1 MGVEGG
7 IMSGHDQ
14 RKPIATTSR
23 RTLTQAL
30 LTQALCGAGCV
41 GLGAAPAAAEHADG
55 PHEPPL
61 RSLLRRNRELR
72 PDFAGGLS
80 NHVSMGL
87 YSLSALGGTA
97 ADLERYAAA
106 HWSAL
111 EALPTAPGPSIATD
125 SWTRWLGKPE
135 ALNGFRHFFRA
146 ELARLGRD
154 AMLRAY
160 LPDLSPGIGAAAF
173 HALIRT
179 GYGVRFG
186 DDDEVTDGL
195 AYWATAFLPLGD
207 LGSPGRERDPLSVL
221 AGIHESP
228 SLAARRLPGRLIS
241 DQMSGAAALPAFAP
255 AVSSL
260 AVSEATLADLAG
272 LSLRLYLQ
280 SGDFTALHA
289 VTATHA
295 HRLISPF
302 MDPAAQALRYHWQ
315 ALAAAYVSVGAP
327 ALAAPAS
334 GQSPPW
340 KVTIQK
346 ALSSLDDHDLKL
358 VEIAREEESFYREP
372 LYRRAA
378 ARRMRLT

>member
-1 MGVEGG
+1 
-7 IMSGHDQ
+7 MSGHDQ
-14 RKPIATTSR
+14 RKPPATTSR
-23 RTLTQAL
+23 RTLLTEAL
-30 LTQALCGAGCV
+30 LTQALWGAGCV
-41 GLGAAPAAAEHADG
+41 SLGAAPTAPTAPTGAEHADA

-80 NHVSMGL
+80 NHLSMGL
-87 YSLSALGGTA
+87 YSLSSLGGTP

-106 HWSAL
+106 HWPAL
-111 EALPTAPGPSIATD
+111 EALPTEPGPSIDTE

-135 ALNGFRHFFRA
+135 ALNGFRRFFRA

-154 AMLRAY
+154 ATLRAY
-160 LPDLSPGIGAAAF
+160 LPGLSPGIGAAAF

-195 AYWATAFLPLGD
+195 AYWATAFLSLGA
-207 LGSPGRERDPLSVL
+207 LGPPGRERDPLSLL
-221 AGIHESP
+221 ARIHETP
-228 SLAARRLPGRLIS
+228 SLAGRELPGRLIS
-241 DQMSGAAALPAFAP
+241 DHMRAAAVSPAFAP

-272 LSLRLYLQ
+272 ASLRLYLQ

-295 HRLISPF
+295 YRLLAPF
-302 MDPAAQALRYHWQ
+302 IDPAAQGLRYHWQ

-340 KVTIQK
+340 KATIQK

-358 VEIAREEESFYREP
+358 VEIAREEESFYQEP

-378 ARRMRLT
+378 ARRMRLI